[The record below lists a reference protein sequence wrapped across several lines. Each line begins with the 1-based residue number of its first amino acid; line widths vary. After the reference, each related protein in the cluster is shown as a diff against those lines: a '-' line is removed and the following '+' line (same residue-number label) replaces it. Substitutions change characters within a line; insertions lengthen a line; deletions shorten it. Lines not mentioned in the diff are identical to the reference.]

1 MIETMKNNS
10 FEDFVAE
17 DMGFSIPRKGVY
29 DDTGFTDDFDTDAA
43 FEEVALYLQDNGH
56 KVVQQRPCSEFSDYI
71 SGWTNYTKWEFTYLP
86 EEDEWEFEWNISE
99 Q

>member
-1 MIETMKNNS
+1 MTESVT
-10 FEDFVAE
+10 FEEFVAE
-17 DMGFSIPRKGVY
+17 DMGFCLDANI
-29 DDTGFTDDFDTDAA
+29 FDGSQA
-43 FEEVALYLQDNGH
+43 FDEVRHWLEEHGQ

-86 EEDEWEFEWNISE
+86 DEDVWEFEWNISE

>member
-1 MIETMKNNS
+1 MVFLVTN
-10 FEDFVAE
+10 
-17 DMGFSIPRKGVY
+17 
-29 DDTGFTDDFDTDAA
+29 TT
-43 FEEVALYLQDNGH
+43 FEEFVSEDNGFCLDSNIFDGSQAFDEVRYWIEEHGH

-86 EEDEWEFEWNISE
+86 DEDVWEFEWNITE